1 MHFSSSTGLFNQ
13 GFVETLCNYYD
24 FNAAGNAPW
33 YRLDGGMSILT
44 DTMKEMV
51 ASVNYPE
58 PGSKAVQVSTGQK
71 VIAMQDQSVLGNI
84 SVTSDNGSAQRT
96 AQYKAVFN
104 TTAMGCLQQ
113 MDLSKLGLDQDIL
126 QGIRTLNYDR
136 ASKVAIKFSRNWW
149 RDLVALPTTPRNK
162 RFGGMSASDLII
174 SNVVYPSWDDG
185 LDAHT
190 VLIVSYT
197 WAQDAA
203 RISSLIPPYKPDGQ
217 VTPLKSDPL
226 VNIVLQKLSNLF
238 IATPQAPTYAQLK
251 DMYLEHHAFAWSH
264 DSNTAGAFAVFGPG
278 QFRNVYPLFQTGQCK
293 NKFWIC
299 GEAVS
304 AHHAWISG
312 SLDSAYTA
320 LSSWL
325 LSIGAREALD
335 KLKASPFGDG
345 KGQHVKELDETLTWW
360 KVMLA
365 QDQADD
371 EDLSKAP

>member
-13 GFVETLCNYYD
+13 GFVETLCDYYD
-24 FNAAGNAPW
+24 FDAAGNAPW

-44 DTMKEMV
+44 DTMKETV

-58 PGSKAVQVSTGQK
+58 PGSKAVKVSTGQK
-71 VIAMQDQSVLGNI
+71 VIAMRDEDVLGNI
-84 SVTSDNGSAQRT
+84 GVTSDSGSAQRT

-113 MDLSKLGLDQDIL
+113 MNLSKLGLDQGIL
-126 QGIRTLNYDR
+126 QGIRTLNYDH
-136 ASKVAIKFSRNWW
+136 ASKVEIKFSRNWW
-149 RDLVALPTTPRNK
+149 RDLVALPTTPQDR
-162 RFGGMSASDLII
+162 RFGGVSQSDLII

-185 LDAHT
+185 ADAHT

-197 WAQDAA
+197 WAQDAT
-203 RISSLIPPYKPDGQ
+203 RISSLIPPYKPDGP
-217 VTPLKSDPL
+217 VMPSKSDPL
-226 VNIVLQKLSNLF
+226 VNIVLQKLANLF
-238 IATPQAPTYAQLK
+238 IATPRAPTHAQLK
-251 DMYLEHHAFAWSH
+251 DTYVEHHAFAWSH
-264 DSNTAGAFAVFGPG
+264 DSNTAGAFALFGPG

-299 GEAVS
+299 GEAIS

-312 SLDSAYTA
+312 SLDSAYIA

-325 LSIGAREALD
+325 LSIGAKEALN

-345 KGQHVKELDETLTWW
+345 KGQHVKELNETLTWW

-365 QDQADD
+365 QDQTDD

>member
-1 MHFSSSTGLFNQ
+1 
-13 GFVETLCNYYD
+13 
-24 FNAAGNAPW
+24 
-33 YRLDGGMSILT
+33 MSILT
-44 DTMKEMV
+44 DTIKKRV
-51 ASVNYPE
+51 ALPE
-58 PGSKAVQVSTGQK
+58 WPERESKAVRVNTGQK
-71 VIAMQDQSVLGNI
+71 VIAMGIDDTNGNI
-84 SVTSDNGSAQRT
+84 SVTSDNGSTQMT
-96 AQYKAVFN
+96 NQYEAVFS

-113 MDLSKLGLDQDIL
+113 MDLSKLGLDQSIL
-126 QGIRTLNYDR
+126 QGIRTLNYDH
-136 ASKVAIKFSRNWW
+136 ASKVAIKFSGNWW
-149 RDLVALPTTPRNK
+149 RDLVALPTAPKDK
-162 RFGGMSASDLII
+162 RFGGVSQSDLII

-185 LDAHT
+185 TSAHT

-197 WAQDAA
+197 WAQDAT
-203 RISSLIPPYKPDGQ
+203 RISSLIPPYKPDGP
-217 VTPLKSDPL
+217 VTPSKSDPL
-226 VNIVLQKLSNLF
+226 VNIVLQALANLF
-238 IATPQAPTYAQLK
+238 AATPNAPTFDKLK
-251 DMYLEHHAFAWSH
+251 GMYVEHHAFAWSH
-264 DSNTAGAFAVFGPG
+264 DSNTAGTFALFGPG
-278 QFRNVYPLFQTGQCK
+278 QFRNVYPYFQTGQCK

-325 LSIGAREALD
+325 LSIGAKEALN

-345 KGQHVKELDETLTWW
+345 QGKHVKELNETLTWW

>member
-1 MHFSSSTGLFNQ
+1 
-13 GFVETLCNYYD
+13 
-24 FNAAGNAPW
+24 
-33 YRLDGGMSILT
+33 MSVLT
-44 DTMKEMV
+44 DTIKEKV
-51 ASVNYPE
+51 ASVDYPE
-58 PGSKAVQVSTGQK
+58 PGSKAVQVTTGQK
-71 VIAMQDQSVLGNI
+71 VITMVDNDRNGNL
-84 SVTSDNGSAQRT
+84 SVTSDNGSTQKT
-96 AQYKAVFN
+96 NQYKAVFS

-113 MDLSKLGLDQDIL
+113 MDLSKLGLDQSVL
-126 QGIRTLNYDR
+126 QGIRTLNYDH

-149 RDLVALPTTPRNK
+149 RDLVALPNTPQDK
-162 RFGGMSASDLII
+162 RFGGVSQSDLII

-185 LDAHT
+185 VDAHT
-190 VLIVSYT
+190 VLIVSYA
-197 WAQDAA
+197 WAQDAT
-203 RISSLIPPYKPDGQ
+203 RISSLIPPYKPDGP
-217 VTPLKSDPL
+217 VTPSKSDPL
-226 VNIVLQKLSNLF
+226 VNIVLEKLANLF
-238 IATPQAPTYAQLK
+238 AATPKAPTYDKLK
-251 DMYLEHHAFAWSH
+251 DMYLEHHAFAWPH
-264 DSNTAGAFAVFGPG
+264 DSNTAGAFALFGPG
-278 QFRNVYPLFQTGQCK
+278 QFRNVYPYFQTGQCK

-325 LSIGAREALD
+325 LSIGAKEALD

-345 KGQHVKELDETLTWW
+345 KGQHVKELNETLTWW